1 MFKDNE
7 ELKKWLKDKYPYE
20 EKSDEEIKK
29 EFIDAFGIDKWN
41 EIEAETKLDNLNL
54 KLCNYL
60 GIEPVPVIFEE
71 MNEDARYYD
80 KLDYIAISNRYVFDE
95 IEQMKSLIHEVKHL
109 HQKYCISHKNEK
121 LKFTDINLINQWE
134 DDFKKNQKLIPPDVL
149 MCIPVELDAYA
160 FTKYILKSWFNI
172 DYHHH
177 DLIYDAVLSF
187 YIEKYFK

>member
-20 EKSDEEIKK
+20 EKSEEEIKK
-29 EFIDAFGIDKWN
+29 EFIEAFGIDKWN

-80 KLDYIAISNRYVFDE
+80 KLV
-95 IEQMKSLIHEVKHL
+95 
-109 HQKYCISHKNEK
+109 YC
-121 LKFTDINLINQWE
+121 
-134 DDFKKNQKLIPPDVL
+134 
-149 MCIPVELDAYA
+149 
-160 FTKYILKSWFNI
+160 NI
-172 DYHHH
+172 
-177 DLIYDAVLSF
+177 
-187 YIEKYFK
+187 

>member
-20 EKSDEEIKK
+20 EKSEEEIKK
-29 EFIDAFGIDKWN
+29 EFVDAFGIDKWN
-41 EIEAETKLDNLNL
+41 EIEAETKLDNLNF

-71 MNEDARYYD
+71 MDEDARYYD
-80 KLDYIAISNRYVFDE
+80 KLNYIAISNRYVFDE
-95 IEQMKSLIHEVKHL
+95 VEQMKSLIHEVKHL
-109 HQKYCISHKNEK
+109 HQKYCISHKNENH
-121 LKFTDINLINQWE
+121 KFSDRNLINRWK
-134 DDFKKNQKLIPPDVL
+134 DDFKKNQKLIPIDIL

-177 DLIYDAVLSF
+177 DLIYDTVLSF

>member
-1 MFKDNE
+1 MDNNE
-7 ELKKWLKDKYPYE
+7 GLKKD
-20 EKSDEEIKK
+20 
-29 EFIDAFGIDKWN
+29 FINAFGIDKWN
-41 EIEAETKLDNLNL
+41 EIEAGAKLDNLNL

-71 MNEDARYYD
+71 MPEDARYYD
-80 KLDYIAISNRYVFDE
+80 QLNYIAIANRYVFDE

-121 LKFTDINLINQWE
+121 HKFTNVNLIKEWE
-134 DDFKKNQKLIPPDVL
+134 NDFNKNQKLIPPDKL

-160 FTKYILKSWFNI
+160 FTKYILKEWFNI

-177 DLIYDAVLSF
+177 DLLYDTILYF